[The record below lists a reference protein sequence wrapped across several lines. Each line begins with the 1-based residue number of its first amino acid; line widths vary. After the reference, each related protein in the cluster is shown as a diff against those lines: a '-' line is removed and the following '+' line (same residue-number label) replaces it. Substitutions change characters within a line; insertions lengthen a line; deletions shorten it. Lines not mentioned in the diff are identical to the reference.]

1 MIIESSPVRSLRGT
15 LRVPGDKSISHRA
28 LTLGA
33 VARGDTEILGFLE
46 SADCLATMEALRAL
60 GVVFERADG
69 CLRVRGAGLHGLRPA
84 PHPLDLGNSG
94 TALRLLAGL
103 LAGQRFA
110 SVLTGDASLRRRPM
124 QRIVEPLRAIGAE
137 VAAAPGGTPP
147 LTIGAAAG
155 PLRCA
160 RHKLSVAS
168 AQVKSCLLLA
178 GLYAEGESVVI
189 EPAQSRD
196 HTERMLETFGCSPA
210 LRAGGRIAITGGV
223 EPRAAR
229 VEVPADL
236 SSAMFFVVA
245 ASIVAEADVTLP
257 GVGVNPTRTGGLAIL
272 RAMGAD
278 LEIGAERTAG
288 GEPVADIRV
297 RAARLRGVD
306 VAPRLVAS
314 AIDEF
319 PALFV
324 AAACAAGTTRVSGA
338 AELRVKESDRI
349 EAMARG
355 LRACGIT
362 VATTAD
368 GMVIEGGRPRGA
380 TVDSFGDHRVAM
392 AFAVAGAA
400 ATDAVR
406 VRDCANVGTSFPGF
420 VADANRIGLRLAVPG
435 A

>member
-28 LTLGA
+28 LMLGA
-33 VARGDTEILGFLE
+33 VARGDTRIRGFLE
-46 SADCLATMEALRAL
+46 SADCLATMAALRAL
-60 GVVFERADG
+60 GVVCERADG
-69 CLRVRGAGLHGLRPA
+69 CLRVRGVGLHGLRPWRR
-84 PHPLDLGNSG
+84 PLDLGNAG

-110 SVLTGDASLRRRPM
+110 SVLTGDESLRRRPM
-124 QRIVEPLRAIGAE
+124 RRVVEPLRAMGAT

-147 LTIGAAAG
+147 LAIGAAAG
-155 PLRCA
+155 PLRGA
-160 RHKLSVAS
+160 RHELSVAS

-178 GLYAEGESVVI
+178 GLYASGETVVV
-189 EPAQSRD
+189 EPAPSRD
-196 HTERMLETFGCSPA
+196 HTERMLDAFGCPPA
-210 LRAGGRIAITGGV
+210 ARAGGEIAIAGGA

-229 VEVPADL
+229 VEVPADF
-236 SSAMFFVVA
+236 SSAMFFIVA
-245 ASIVAEADVTLP
+245 ASIVAAADVTLP

-278 LEIGAERTAG
+278 VEVSDERIAG

-297 RAARLRGVD
+297 RAARLSGVD
-306 VAPRLVAS
+306 VAPRQVAS

-319 PALFV
+319 PALFI

-338 AELRVKESDRI
+338 AELRLKESDRI

-355 LRACGIT
+355 LRACGIE
-362 VATTAD
+362 VATSAD
-368 GMVIEGGRPRGA
+368 GVVIEGGRMRGA

-392 AFAVAGAA
+392 AFAVAAAA
-400 ATDAVR
+400 ATDAVC

-420 VADANRIGLRLAVPG
+420 IEAANRVGLRLAPRR

>member
-1 MIIESSPVRSLRGT
+1 MMIESSPVRSLRGT
-15 LRVPGDKSISHRA
+15 LRAPGDKSISHRA
-28 LTLGA
+28 LLLGA

-60 GVVFERADG
+60 GVVFERNDG
-69 CLRVRGAGLHGLRPA
+69 RVSVRGAGLHGLRPC

-94 TALRLLAGL
+94 TAMRLLAGL

-110 SVLTGDASLRRRPM
+110 STLTGDESLCRRPM
-124 QRIVEPLRAIGAE
+124 RRVVEPLRAIGAE

-147 LTIGAAAG
+147 LAIGAAAG
-155 PLRCA
+155 PLHGA
-160 RHKLSVAS
+160 RHELPLAS

-178 GLYAEGESVVI
+178 GLYADGETVVV
-189 EPAQSRD
+189 EPAPSRD
-196 HTERMLETFGCSPA
+196 HTERMLGAFGCVPA
-210 LRAGGRIAITGGV
+210 ARAGGVAVAGGA
-223 EPRAAR
+223 ELRGAR

-236 SSAMFFVVA
+236 SSATFFMVA
-245 ASIVAEADVTLP
+245 ASIVADADVTLP
-257 GVGVNPTRTGGLAIL
+257 GVGVNPTRAGGLAIL

-278 LEIGAERTAG
+278 VEVGAERMMG

-297 RAARLRGVD
+297 RAARLSGVD
-306 VAPRLVAS
+306 VAPHQVAS

-319 PALFV
+319 PALFI

-338 AELRVKESDRI
+338 AELRHKESDRL

-355 LRACGIT
+355 LRACGIK
-362 VATTAD
+362 VATAAD
-368 GMVIEGGRPRGA
+368 GLVIEGGRLRGA

-400 ATDAVR
+400 ATGAVC

-420 VADANRIGLRLAVPG
+420 VEAANRVGLRLRARSG
-435 A
+435 